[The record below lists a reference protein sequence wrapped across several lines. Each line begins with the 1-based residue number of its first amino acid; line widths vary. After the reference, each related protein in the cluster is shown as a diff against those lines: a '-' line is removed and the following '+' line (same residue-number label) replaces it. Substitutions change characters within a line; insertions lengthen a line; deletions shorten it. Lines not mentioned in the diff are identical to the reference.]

1 VRTHVEADDDGRILA
16 HPFPKQDSTMIL
28 TLPQADGLIRR
39 KPFAPVAGSG
49 DVVEIIR
56 FRDCGG
62 Y

>member
-1 VRTHVEADDDGRILA
+1 
-16 HPFPKQDSTMIL
+16 MIL
-28 TLPQADGLIRR
+28 TLAQADGLIRR
-39 KPFAPVAGSG
+39 KPFAPAAGPG